1 MRPEPASL
9 PRRAVHSQTHP
20 PSGADDTAGPDPIQ
34 GKLSTVSGRETLVIS
49 QVSAVVNVG

>member
-34 GKLSTVSGRETLVIS
+34 GKLSTVSGTETLVIS